1 MYTGVQT
8 FNKRVGVLRFFFTRI
23 TMAPSDSLWH
33 FFDFFHHQGRS
44 KKHEILLCYLFLKKT
59 ARYNILETIKP
70 NIETKKQFC
79 FFNFVFE
86 VMEFIKWV
94 MIDNMITQNLDMK
107 CKIVFR
113 ILTTVLHSSSSWF
126 AKSDLF
132 RLNSIKNVSLKK
144 TFFGALHYDLLYCIP
159 KIFFRFSNRIYYEND
174 FM

>member
-70 NIETKKQFC
+70 NIETKKIVL
-79 FFNFVFE
+79 FF
-86 VMEFIKWV
+86 
-94 MIDNMITQNLDMK
+94 
-107 CKIVFR
+107 
-113 ILTTVLHSSSSWF
+113 
-126 AKSDLF
+126 
-132 RLNSIKNVSLKK
+132 
-144 TFFGALHYDLLYCIP
+144 
-159 KIFFRFSNRIYYEND
+159 
-174 FM
+174 